1 MWAQVAQAVASG
13 GLQAL
18 GSYLSADAAQDAS
31 KKAYK
36 RAKEFAQSGIQWKVA
51 DAEKAGINPYFALGA
66 PTATY
71 SDSGVGVDPV
81 GEALNAMGQNVSRAA
96 LANAPAPDKLAASM
110 QPLLLEKAGLE
121 NDYLR
126 AKIASELRLAT
137 QAGTPPG
144 LDTIPIADIGM
155 KVAQPG
161 YGQRQEDNYGDFGGG
176 LLGMMALIRDA
187 AVTTGGGPMLDTTKR
202 ELNAIMRAYDYLRSS
217 SMASGNI
224 PYGYARR
231 VPGYTG
237 GGSGW

>member
-18 GSYLSADAAQDAS
+18 GSYLSADAAKDAS

-51 DAEKAGINPYFALGA
+51 DANAAGINPYFALGA

-81 GEALNAMGQNVSRAA
+81 GEAVSAMGQNISRAA
-96 LANAPAPDKLAASM
+96 LANAPAPDKMAAAM
-110 QPLLLEKAGLE
+110 QPLILEKAGLE

-126 AKIASELRLAT
+126 AKIASEMRLAT
-137 QAGTPPG
+137 QVGSPLG
-144 LDTIPIADIGM
+144 SNTIPIADVDM

-161 YGQRQEDNYGDFGGG
+161 YGQRQEDNYGDFGGSALG
-176 LLGMMALIRDA
+176 LLALIRDA
-187 AVTTGGGPMLDTTKR
+187 AVTSGGGPMLDTTKK
-202 ELNAIMRAYDYLRSS
+202 ELNAIFKAYDAAKSYPYH
-217 SMASGNI
+217 SGS
-224 PYGYARR
+224 
-231 VPGYTG
+231 VPDTFSVEPWY
-237 GGSGW
+237 